1 MLDRFFSDAGN
12 SLVLAGVTAF
22 IGVVLGILLAYGTRL
37 SKRRRVHLAARI
49 VSLGYAIPGPVVA
62 LGVLLPFA
70 WFDRTIDAWFKESY
84 GISTGY
90 ILSGT
95 VFILIFAYLV
105 RFLALAFGAAESGFG
120 RITPQMEEAS
130 RSLGKTN
137 LQTLKQVHVPL
148 MRGSMLA
155 AGLLVFVDV
164 MKELPAT
171 LMLQPFNFSTLATRA
186 YGYATEELLKEA
198 SLWCLTI
205 VAVGLFPVLF
215 LNRQLRETSPRHYK
229 EI

>member
-1 MLDRFFSDAGN
+1 M
-12 SLVLAGVTAF
+12 
-22 IGVVLGILLAYGTRL
+22 
-37 SKRRRVHLAARI
+37 AAR
-49 VSLGYAIPGPVVA
+49 VASLGYAIPGPVVV
-62 LGVLLPFA
+62 LVVLLPFA
-70 WFDRTIDAWFKESY
+70 QFDRTIDVWFKESY
-84 GISTGY
+84 GIPTDY

-95 VFILIFAYLV
+95 VFILVFAYLV
-105 RFLALAFGAAESGFG
+105 RFLALAFGAAESGFD

-130 RSLGKTN
+130 RSLGKSSW
-137 LQTLKQVHVPL
+137 QTLKRVHVP
-148 MRGSMLA
+148 MISGSMLA
-155 AGLLVFVDV
+155 AELLVFVDV

-171 LMLQPFNFSTLATRA
+171 LMLQPFNFSTLATLA

-215 LNRQLRETSPRHYK
+215 LNRQLRETSTRYYK